1 VENRLDDL
9 YGLLQLV
16 DGEVL
21 GPLWRFNLDYLEQD
35 SRGKVTGYRNLGVL
49 RRTIAPVV
57 LRRRKEDV
65 LSQLPALTEQTRYV
79 ALSEEQKELEESY
92 RSTAARLVRIA
103 EKRPLSPAEQ
113 KRLQAALLKARQA
126 CDAAVLCDPE
136 SAERSPAKIEELLVL
151 VGEIAQQGTSKVLVF
166 SEWTEML
173 KLAGARLDA
182 MGVGWSFLHGGVPTA
197 QRGALLD
204 DWRTDANKPVLLSTD
219 AGGVG
224 LNLQSASYVV
234 HLDLPWNPAKVD
246 QRVSRAHRLGQTRGV
261 LVTYLCAETGI
272 ERELEGTLK
281 SKREV
286 RSAALDQDSEVDELE
301 AARLGVVSVLEVDE
315 KKRAREERES
325 LDRAH
330 QRLRLGKIVLDAGY
344 PDDAIR
350 AAQEAIQAAA
360 TALGEDAEVL
370 PPGANAAAA
379 LTRAEEWIDRTDRAT
394 AKRR

>member
-1 VENRLDDL
+1 
-9 YGLLQLV
+9 
-16 DGEVL
+16 
-21 GPLWRFNLDYLEQD
+21 
-35 SRGKVTGYRNLGVL
+35 
-49 RRTIAPVV
+49 
-57 LRRRKEDV
+57 
-65 LSQLPALTEQTRYV
+65 
-79 ALSEEQKELEESY
+79 
-92 RSTAARLVRIA
+92 
-103 EKRPLSPAEQ
+103 
-113 KRLQAALLKARQA
+113 
-126 CDAAVLCDPE
+126 
-136 SAERSPAKIEELLVL
+136 
-151 VGEIAQQGTSKVLVF
+151 
-166 SEWTEML
+166 
-173 KLAGARLDA
+173 
-182 MGVGWSFLHGGVPTA
+182 LHGGVPTA